1 MKLQLC
7 LQRTPTLSCCPA
19 AHSVTLGNI
28 TLAVPL
34 CYLQGRLSPSRG
46 KALPGSALTEGRA
59 ELSQSAGSSVQ
70 ACPGQLHPQ
79 HHHQDQGGP
88 EPVMSGSQGTRVL
101 GSMWVEEQG
110 KINYW
115 WGRRFMGKENVY
127 KYPEVPCMCHC
138 GSRILHRKGLQVAI
152 LLGLGGNYIPI
163 ALYLILRHHHNKE
176 LEYDGNLGG

>member
-34 CYLQGRLSPSRG
+34 CYLRGAGGGSHPPEARPFLGQPWRKGGLSCPSQQ
-46 KALPGSALTEGRA
+46 ALLSRCALA
-59 ELSQSAGSSVQ
+59 NSIIK
-70 ACPGQLHPQ
+70 

-88 EPVMSGSQGTRVL
+88 EPVMSGSLGTQVL

-110 KINYW
+110 EINYW
-115 WGRRFMGKENVY
+115 WGRRFVGKEDVY

-138 GSRILHRKGLQVAI
+138 GSRILYRKGLRWQS
-152 LLGLGGNYIPI
+152 YW
-163 ALYLILRHHHNKE
+163 
-176 LEYDGNLGG
+176 D